1 MTLSDLER
9 LDARRPFF
17 GGYRMCVRSV
27 WRRTTKFGMVTRGM
41 IIGVSRQREA
51 PSQRGG
57 APVFHF
63 CKFPS
68 YAHTVWPK
76 ATKFSTV
83 TRGEGRVAEGHARS
97 LSPVPPI
104 LGLLRTPTCYDTQK
118 NKFCTVIIQ
127 RRALGIIDSSIQSA
141 LYEVHLASSS
151 SPLSTTAENT

>member
-63 CKFPS
+63 FVNFLPTLIQFGLKRPNL
-68 YAHTVWPK
+68 ARLHVE
-76 ATKFSTV
+76 
-83 TRGEGRVAEGHARS
+83 RGV
-97 LSPVPPI
+97 
-104 LGLLRTPTCYDTQK
+104 LLRVMHDPYPQCPQFWDSCVRPHAMTHKKQVLHSDHSTPRTR
-118 NKFCTVIIQ
+118 N
-127 RRALGIIDSSIQSA
+127 
-141 LYEVHLASSS
+141 H
-151 SPLSTTAENT
+151 